1 MEDGGMS
8 SMSFLLFVA
17 VMTAVASVLQARFM
31 GAMDQSMGT
40 AESVF
45 ITYGL
50 GGLLVGLF
58 MLYLRGGNLGAWGTL
73 PWYVFTAGVMGLIIV
88 SGIAYT
94 VPRLGFVATFTVL
107 TTTQFTLAAVFDHFG
122 LLGSDVRPL
131 DSYRLLGVLILL
143 VGAWLILR

>member
-1 MEDGGMS
+1 MS
-8 SMSFLLFVA
+8 SISFLLFVA
-17 VMTAVASVLQARFM
+17 VLTAVASVLQARFM
-31 GAMDQSMGT
+31 GVMDQSMGT

-58 MLYLRGGNLGAWGTL
+58 MLYLRGGNLSAGGAL
-73 PWYVFTAGVMGLIIV
+73 PWYVFTAGIMGLIIV
-88 SGIAYT
+88 GGIAYT

-107 TTTQFTLAAVFDHFG
+107 TTTQFALAAVFDHFG
-122 LLGSDVRPL
+122 LLGSDIRPL